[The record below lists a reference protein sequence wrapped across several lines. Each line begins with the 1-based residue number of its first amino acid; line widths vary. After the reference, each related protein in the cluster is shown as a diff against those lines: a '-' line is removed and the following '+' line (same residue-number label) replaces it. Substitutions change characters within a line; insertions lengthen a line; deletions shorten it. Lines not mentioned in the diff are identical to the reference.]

1 MLVTDR
7 NAGRQERPEI
17 HNLDRRA
24 LINRLV
30 GPFALTFPF
39 SILAVRRP
47 AANDVTEIMPLPS
60 GSTPSAFMEQA
71 WRMRNLALETGDQG
85 YGAVIVK
92 DGRIVGQAPS
102 RVIVNRDPTAHAEM
116 EAIRDAA
123 HNLGSRDLRGC
134 VMYGTSPACPMCEAA
149 AYWANLKGMRFGS
162 SISDAG
168 EPRLHRC

>member
-1 MLVTDR
+1 MTDR
-7 NAGRQERPEI
+7 NKGRQERREVRD
-17 HNLDRRA
+17 LDRRA
-24 LINRLV
+24 LMKRLF
-30 GPFALTFPF
+30 GPFALTLPF
-39 SILAVRRP
+39 SILVIRHP
-47 AANDVTEIMPLPS
+47 AANTVTKIKSLPPEGTS
-60 GSTPSAFMEQA
+60 STFMEQA
-71 WRMRNLALETGDQG
+71 WRMRSLALEASNQG

-102 RVIVNRDPTAHAEM
+102 RVVINRDPTAHAEI

-123 HNLGSRDLRGC
+123 RNLGSRDLRDC
-134 VMYGTSPACPMCEAA
+134 VMYGTSRACPMCEAA

>member
-7 NAGRQERPEI
+7 KAGRQERPEI

-24 LINRLV
+24 LMNRLV
-30 GPFALTFPF
+30 GPLVLAFPF
-39 SILAVRRP
+39 LILAVRRP
-47 AANDVTEIMPLPS
+47 AAKDVTEIMALPS

-102 RVIVNRDPTAHAEM
+102 RVVVNRDPTAHAEM

-123 HNLGSRDLRGC
+123 RNLDTRDLRDC
-134 VMYGTSPACPMCEAA
+134 VMYGTSRACPMCEAA
-149 AYWANLKGMRFGS
+149 AYWANIESMRFGS

-168 EPRLHRC
+168 EPRLRRC